1 LLDSTLPTASASTSL
16 AAVAGPVAGSS
27 SAKAQIATKLL
38 TSEQHLIAAELQIP
52 SNMLRTGAP
61 LSLQAN
67 YTRYLVYLEACQT
80 LANLK
85 NTGTWPSG
93 LKVPGQM
100 DVILLFIGKSA
111 WYDSWSKTFPNI
123 TKYPEMVKWLRMED
137 DRQSDLEV
145 WGIAH
150 NVYNFVHLITWV
162 ENEGSLIVEKKLK
175 KGKDKEKGKGK
186 ISHKAG
192 SSKSSKK

>member
-1 LLDSTLPTASASTSL
+1 MLDSTLPTASASTSL

-27 SAKAQIATKLL
+27 SAKAQIAAKLL

-52 SNMLRTGAP
+52 LNMLRTGAP

-175 KGKDKEKGKGK
+175 KGKEKEKGKGK

>member
-1 LLDSTLPTASASTSL
+1 MLDSTLPTAFASTSL

-27 SAKAQIATKLL
+27 SAKAQIAAKLL

-150 NVYNFVHLITWV
+150 NVYNFVHLISWV
-162 ENEGSLIVEKKLK
+162 ENGGSLIVEKKLK
-175 KGKDKEKGKGK
+175 KGKEKEKGKGK
-186 ISHKAG
+186 ISHKAS

>member
-1 LLDSTLPTASASTSL
+1 MLDSTLPTASASTSL

-27 SAKAQIATKLL
+27 SAKAQIAAKLL

-67 YTRYLVYLEACQT
+67 YTWYLVYLEACQT

-137 DRQSDLEV
+137 NRQSDLEV

-175 KGKDKEKGKGK
+175 KGKEKEKGKGK